1 MLLEQK
7 DKQIKDLQE
16 QIAFLKVTIQDK
28 VKSEERLQQIIL
40 SQNILQQPKLSVWQ
54 RMRSIFGNNQEH
66 YEQCI
71 SHQEQRKLQIEKEL
85 VNMKSDD
92 SDKHSITYE
101 CLSQIAMM
109 FLELASEKAFE
120 LLDGFIDAGA
130 FPEEELEKLEFFFVE
145 SKISLLA
152 S

>member
-1 MLLEQK
+1 MVFTTLPMVVYWNRFPSSYNNLDITDDNIAMLLEQK

-66 YEQCI
+66 MNN
-71 SHQEQRKLQIEKEL
+71 
-85 VNMKSDD
+85 V
-92 SDKHSITYE
+92 
-101 CLSQIAMM
+101 
-109 FLELASEKAFE
+109 
-120 LLDGFIDAGA
+120 
-130 FPEEELEKLEFFFVE
+130 
-145 SKISLLA
+145 
-152 S
+152 

>member
-54 RMRSIFGNNQEH
+54 RMRSIFGNNQE
-66 YEQCI
+66 
-71 SHQEQRKLQIEKEL
+71 QRKLQIEKEL

-92 SDKHSITYE
+92 SDKHSTTYE

-130 FPEEELEKLEFFFVE
+130 FPEEELEKLEFFFVQAM
-145 SKISLLA
+145 KAFLQRLTISTY
-152 S
+152 